1 MILTITL
8 TTTMLNL
15 QRINNIIYLLENKGF
30 ICFIDNKI
38 LYIKKIDGDTVKQR
52 AELIENLCMM
62 VVDDEF
68 IVDEIE
74 RIF

>member
-1 MILTITL
+1 MI
-8 TTTMLNL
+8 NL

-38 LYIKKIDGDTVKQR
+38 LYIKKIDEDTVKQR

-68 IVDEIE
+68 IANEICYQ
-74 RIF
+74 FS

>member
-1 MILTITL
+1 MI
-8 TTTMLNL
+8 NL

-74 RIF
+74 RIFQ

>member
-1 MILTITL
+1 
-8 TTTMLNL
+8 MLNL

-68 IVDEIE
+68 IVNEIE
-74 RIF
+74 RIFQ